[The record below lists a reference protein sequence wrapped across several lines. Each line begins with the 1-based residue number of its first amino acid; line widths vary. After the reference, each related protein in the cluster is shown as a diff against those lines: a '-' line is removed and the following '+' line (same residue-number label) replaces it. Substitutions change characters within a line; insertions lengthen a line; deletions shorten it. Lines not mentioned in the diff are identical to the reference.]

1 MLWSEI
7 HKKGNTA
14 KVVDLFRYVANTCTK
29 VVVNEKNTSLF
40 CGHYENVSAK
50 IVGLPLFRVWQGTS
64 MMQKQNFDSKYLL

>member
-7 HKKGNTA
+7 RKKGNTA

-40 CGHYENVSAK
+40 CVHYENVSAK
-50 IVGLPLFRVWQGTS
+50 IVGIASF
-64 MMQKQNFDSKYLL
+64 